1 MLILDKSWPDEMQN
15 ASFSWFNLSEKR
27 LSQTDVE
34 VIAT

>member
-1 MLILDKSWPDEMQN
+1 MLILDKDDD
-15 ASFSWFNLSEKR
+15 ASFSWWFNLSEKR